1 VVVVVDEC
9 RECITGSHT
18 MRAKIAVSPFLSIAV
33 VVVLL
38 SLSLSFR
45 IGSSTGKE
53 TASRYSERAW
63 VDLEVG
69 EVGGEMKV

>member
-1 VVVVVDEC
+1 MVVVVDEC

-18 MRAKIAVSPFLSIAV
+18 MRAKIAVSSFLSIAV
-33 VVVLL
+33 VVVL
-38 SLSLSFR
+38 LSLSFR

>member
-1 VVVVVDEC
+1 
-9 RECITGSHT
+9 

>member
-1 VVVVVDEC
+1 MYYRFTHDEGKDC
-9 RECITGSHT
+9 CFP
-18 MRAKIAVSPFLSIAV
+18 PFVYRGGGFSV
-33 VVVLL
+33 

>member
-1 VVVVVDEC
+1 
-9 RECITGSHT
+9 
-18 MRAKIAVSPFLSIAV
+18 MRAKIAVSSFLSIAV
-33 VVVLL
+33 VVVL
-38 SLSLSFR
+38 LSLSFR